1 MNIELFSFNKRKNST
16 KAPTGSGT
24 QVSVVLKEETSSMK
38 PGFELTSSNLPANVN
53 YVKAFG
59 NWYYISDI
67 TLQTNTKWLIS
78 CVLDPLASFAAAIKN
93 TTAFIE
99 YADTYNSRIYDPR
112 LAKLINAT
120 EMSVADEVGSPII
133 GTGYY
138 VIDIVG
144 KDGTGSYRINNSQ
157 ISSIYASI
165 YTWWQNFSSGLSWVT
180 VPDAIMNLGFLF
192 LTGDAA
198 SCIRSIRHLPGDYP
212 SGGTPTSIYLGMYDT
227 GETGIQIPFDSSYS
241 QTINLTIPHPSNV
254 MQRSGNTCE
263 YTLYIPFIG
272 NVSLPADILADE
284 TTLHVH
290 LVLMRNTG
298 ELACRVYIDGEKTLG
313 TYGANVASQ
322 IPIGG
327 SGLSARSVMNSV
339 ASVGA
344 AAIAGGE
351 AMAAAKSASGG
362 AAAATKALSAAAAGL
377 GQLQATTSSVGG
389 LSNVAAGKLDKHVR
403 LTCSYWD
410 VSTSGSNLT
419 SLIGNPYYK
428 TDTIGNHGFVKCS
441 GASIDIAGY
450 DDVIDTINSYMNNG
464 IYIE

>member
-38 PGFELTSSNLPANVN
+38 PGFELTSSNLPANVT

-120 EMSVADEVGSPII
+120 EISETASGTYINTSGYFVVASVGDNGS
-133 GTGYY
+133 GT
-138 VIDIVG
+138 VILSSYNQVEQLGNEISNFLSQLTWASGDIVNAI
-144 KDGTGSYRINNSQ
+144 K
-157 ISSIYASI
+157 
-165 YTWWQNFSSGLSWVT
+165 NFV
-180 VPDAIMNLGFLF
+180 DCFI
-192 LTGDAA
+192 TGDVSSCLRSVKWIPLDTPSLGAA
-198 SCIRSIRHLPGDYP
+198 QTIH
-212 SGGTPTSIYLGMYDT
+212 LGMYNTNIT
-227 GETGIQIPFDSSYS
+227 GNRIAPPTVVSKGPY
-241 QTINLTIPHPSNV
+241 TLNIPHPSNV
-254 MQRSGNTCE
+254 MLRTSSTCE
-263 YTLYIPFIG
+263 YNLYIPFIG
-272 NVSLPADILADE
+272 NTSISADILADE
-284 TTLHVH
+284 STLNVYISYGAT
-290 LVLMRNTG
+290 TG
-298 ELACRVYIDGEKTLG
+298 ELVAEVKTGSGKIIG
-313 TYGANVASQ
+313 TYGGNVACD
-322 IPIGG
+322 IPVGG
-327 SGLSARSVMNSV
+327 SGISMRNMASSVVHGVM
-339 ASVGA
+339 AAGAGIGAIGAEGA
-344 AAIAGGE
+344 AT
-351 AMAAAKSASGG
+351 
-362 AAAATKALSAAAAGL
+362 TKALATASLANAKAGISDIR
-377 GQLQATTSSVGG
+377 ATNTTVGG
-389 LSNVAAGKLDKHVR
+389 VDSVATIGIDQR
-403 LTCSYWD
+403 IMLTCSYWD

-419 SLIGNPYYK
+419 SMIGSPYYK